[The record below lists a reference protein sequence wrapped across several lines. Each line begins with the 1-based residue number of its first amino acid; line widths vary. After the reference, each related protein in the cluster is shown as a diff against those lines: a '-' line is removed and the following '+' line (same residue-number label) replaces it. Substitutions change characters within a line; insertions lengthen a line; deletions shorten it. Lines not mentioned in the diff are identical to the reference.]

1 MGNRGYS
8 PTYGGCFTPFMPT
21 HLVSFLDMNSQ
32 VSSGSQALQGW
43 LVALR
48 DRYDL
53 AGLDGDYRGM
63 EEVYGTL
70 EPVNCF
76 LEELESLYIHGWLLA
91 VSMLK
96 EFEIEYLL

>member
-1 MGNRGYS
+1 
-8 PTYGGCFTPFMPT
+8 
-21 HLVSFLDMNSQ
+21 MNSQ

-63 EEVYGTL
+63 EEVYGNL
-70 EPVNCF
+70 EDCF
-76 LEELESLYIHGWLLA
+76 FGLFLMMMNKYLCRIYSKIHGWLS
-91 VSMLK
+91 VC
-96 EFEIEYLL
+96 

>member
-1 MGNRGYS
+1 MALQIGNRGYN

-63 EEVYGTL
+63 EEVYGNL

-76 LEELESLYIHGWLLA
+76 FGRSFNHYI
-91 VSMLK
+91 
-96 EFEIEYLL
+96 